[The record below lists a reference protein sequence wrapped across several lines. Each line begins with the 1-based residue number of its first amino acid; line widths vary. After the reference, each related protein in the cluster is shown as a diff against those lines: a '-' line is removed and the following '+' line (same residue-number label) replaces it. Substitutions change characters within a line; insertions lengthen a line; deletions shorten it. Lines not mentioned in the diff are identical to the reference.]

1 MGLFDKKQE
10 NQPVKTEPIEKE
22 INYNTFLNNSEI
34 KSYSYNDL
42 LNAETQA
49 FRNEFIQG
57 ITKDTLSN
65 LLTTQATISKAL
77 NVIAKQFQNTN
88 FVSENDKGELISN
101 PKTELLNNPKSQPA
115 AIFYSN
121 LIMDLMLTGE
131 AFILPDI
138 KNKILIRIPS
148 RSVTIQAKGLNKID
162 YTVVGDNGSSNV
174 YTQDELIPITLP
186 NPLSYGKGLS
196 PLVGAL
202 IPMINDKYAQE
213 FITSYFIRG
222 GSAEMILGTKEKAGE
237 QLQRLLVSLMTKW
250 SGRSNIRTHKL
261 IPADIKLVGQG
272 ETLGQSKIVEN
283 LKEFE
288 RAIISHLGVPPVL
301 VGQTD
306 GSNYA
311 NSVEQ
316 MRAFWVSTIL
326 PLQKLIESCINE
338 SSLFAKE
345 VNKVKFNNEGNPYLS
360 DYQQRLTDD
369 SKLKELLTINE
380 RRKLLGFEPIEG
392 GDEIPTKSSSVPTDI
407 YAQAFNPAKGLKK
420 KSLNKKPVVPQNVKD
435 VYKNEFRAWE
445 SIILE
450 NHTNKEKA
458 FNIIKNRNDTFA
470 LKMQRVVKPFCMKE
484 YMRLMKPL
492 MKKVNREIFT
502 KSVESDKRQRVLE
515 QLTQRADNV
524 LGGAIA
530 TRSRDYFVG
539 YSENEVNRVY
549 EIIDRLI
556 NENASLDDIASA
568 IRTRFG
574 EFYQGQATTIMRTEF
589 LTSTALGFGQFEN
602 DMAEVADTLEKE
614 WLTLEDERTRDSHIH
629 LDGEIVKYTA
639 GEDAYFSNGL
649 RYPRDSKGDA
659 GEIINCRCSVDIR
672 IVTWKF

>member
-1 MGLFDKKQE
+1 MGIFDKKE
-10 NQPVKTEPIEKE
+10 KIEAPVEVKKPKE
-22 INYNTFLNNSEI
+22 LTYDTFLNLSET
-34 KSYSYNDL
+34 KSYSYEQL
-42 LNAETQA
+42 LNTESQA
-49 FRNEFIQG
+49 FRNEFVKSV
-57 ITKDTLSN
+57 TKTTLSD
-65 LLTTQATISKAL
+65 LLVTQPTISKAV
-77 NVIAKQFQNTN
+77 NVIAKQFQNTE
-88 FVSENDKGELISN
+88 FVLENEKGELKSN
-101 PKTELLNNPKSQPA
+101 PIIDIFNKPSTQPSS
-115 AIFYSN
+115 IFYSN
-121 LIMDLMLTGE
+121 LIMDLILTGE
-131 AFILPDI
+131 AFILPDL
-138 KNKILIRIPS
+138 KSKSLIRIPS
-148 RSVTIQAKGLNKID
+148 RAVTVEAKGFNKIN
-162 YTVVGDNGSSNV
+162 YKVVGDNGSTET
-174 YTQDELIPITLP
+174 YTNENLIAITLP
-186 NPLSYGKGLS
+186 NPYEYGKGLS
-196 PLVGAL
+196 QLVGAVV
-202 IPMINDKYAQE
+202 PMINDKYAQE
-213 FITSYFIRG
+213 YITSYFIRG
-222 GSAEMILGTKEKAGE
+222 GSAEMILATKEKAGE
-237 QLQRLLVSLMTKW
+237 QLQRLLASLMTKW
-250 SGRSNIRTHKL
+250 AGRSNTRTHKL
-261 IPADIKLVGQG
+261 IPADITLVGQG
-272 ETLGQSKIVEN
+272 ESLGQSKMIEN
-283 LKEFE
+283 LKELE

-301 VGQTD
+301 LGQTD

-316 MRAFWVSTIL
+316 MKGFWVSTIL
-326 PLQKLIESCINE
+326 PLQNLICSCINE
-338 SSLFAKE
+338 SFLFIKE
-345 VNKVKFNNEGNPYLS
+345 TNKIKFNNEGNEYLS

-380 RRKLLGFEPIEG
+380 RRKLLGFEAIEG
-392 GDEIPTKSSSVPTDI
+392 GDELPSVSKTPDI
-407 YAQAFNPAKGLKK
+407 YAQAFSQPTKGFKK
-420 KSLNKKPVVPQNVKD
+420 KSLNKKPTVPQNVKD

-450 NHTNKEKA
+450 NHKNKEKA

-515 QLTQRADNV
+515 HLANRADNV

-530 TRSRDYFVG
+530 NRSRDYFVG

-549 EIIDRLI
+549 EIIDRMI

-602 DMAEVADTLEKE
+602 DMVEVADTLEKE

-629 LDGEIVKYTA
+629 LDGEIVKYNA

-672 IVTWKF
+672 IGTWKF